1 MSTQE
6 KKLYK
11 DVTVKSNKRPQ
22 PQVQSR
28 AYRGISTTNPENTS
42 FNLYD
47 IALIKQDIINHF
59 HIRVGE
65 RLENPEFG
73 TIIWDVIFE
82 PMTDSLRDA
91 IANNVTDIINFDPR
105 VSVEQV
111 TVDTYE
117 SGIMVECTLT
127 YLPYNISESMRM
139 KFDEDNAILTQN

>member
-1 MSTQE
+1 MSTKE

-11 DVTVKSNKRPQ
+11 EIEIKSNKRPSA
-22 PQVQSR
+22 PVQSR
-28 AYRGISTTNPENTS
+28 AYKGISTVNADNDS

-65 RLENPEFG
+65 KLENPSFG
-73 TIIWDVIFE
+73 TIIWDVLFE
-82 PMTDSLRDA
+82 PMTDSLKQA
-91 IANNVTDIINFDPR
+91 IANNVTEIINYDPR
-105 VSVEQV
+105 VQVEQV

-117 SGIMVECTLT
+117 SGIMIECTLT

-139 KFDEDNAILTQN
+139 KFDEDNSILV

>member
-11 DVTVKSNKRPQ
+11 EVTVKSNKRPSA
-22 PQVQSR
+22 PVESR
-28 AYRGISTTNPENTS
+28 AYRGISTVNSDGNS
-42 FNLYD
+42 FSLYD

-65 RLENPEFG
+65 KLENPGFG
-73 TIIWDVIFE
+73 TIIWDVLFE
-82 PMTDSLRDA
+82 PMTSALKEA
-91 IANNVTDIINFDPR
+91 IANNVTEIINYDPR
-105 VSVEQV
+105 VQVDQV

-117 SGIMVECTLT
+117 SGIMIECVLT

-139 KFDEDNAILTQN
+139 KFDEDNAITV

>member
-11 DVTVKSNKRPQ
+11 EVTVKGNKRPSA
-22 PQVQSR
+22 PVESR

-65 RLENPEFG
+65 KLENPEFG

-82 PMTDSLRDA
+82 PMTELLREA
-91 IANNVTDIINFDPR
+91 IANNVTEIINYDPR
-105 VSVEQV
+105 VQVEQV

-117 SGIMVECTLT
+117 SGIMIECTLL
-127 YLPYNISESMRM
+127 YLPYNILESMRM
-139 KFDEDNAILTQN
+139 RFDEDNSILT

>member
-1 MSTQE
+1 MSTKE

-11 DVTVKSNKRPQ
+11 EIEIKSNKRPSAH
-22 PQVQSR
+22 VQSR
-28 AYRGISTTNPENTS
+28 AYKGISTVNADSDS

-65 RLENPEFG
+65 KLENPSFG
-73 TIIWDVIFE
+73 TIIWDVLFE
-82 PMTDSLRDA
+82 PMTDSLKQA
-91 IANNVTDIINFDPR
+91 IANNVTEIINYDPR
-105 VSVEQV
+105 VQVEQV

-117 SGIMVECTLT
+117 SGIMIECTLT

-139 KFDEDNAILTQN
+139 KFDEDNSILV

>member
-1 MSTQE
+1 MSTKE

-11 DVTVKSNKRPQ
+11 EIEIKSNKRPSA
-22 PQVQSR
+22 PVQSR
-28 AYRGISTTNPENTS
+28 AYKGISTVNADSDS

-65 RLENPEFG
+65 KLENPSFG
-73 TIIWDVIFE
+73 TIIWDVLFE
-82 PMTDSLRDA
+82 PMTDSLKQA
-91 IANNVTDIINFDPR
+91 IANNVTEIINYDPR
-105 VSVEQV
+105 VQVEQV

-117 SGIMVECTLT
+117 SGIMIECTLT

-139 KFDEDNAILTQN
+139 KFDEDNSILV